1 MVKRPVD
8 RVLRGC
14 GDPHRARLP
23 RISAIAVMPVDLT
36 REEKAVLI
44 ELLAGLVE
52 SSPFPESERVQELR
66 RILVKLR
73 ADMPKQSRPAPP

>member
-1 MVKRPVD
+1 
-8 RVLRGC
+8 
-14 GDPHRARLP
+14 
-23 RISAIAVMPVDLT
+23 MPVDLT

-66 RILVKLR
+66 RILAKLR